1 MNVQQATPVVEIH
14 APKGKLGAAAGIGDT
29 LLSGGQIVA
38 LQQTITTLVAGF
50 QPPSENQAKAAGD
63 ASVRFESLEV
73 ELGFKLELSAGSV
86 LKLVFDASSEA
97 SITAK
102 VTWSRPK

>member
-1 MNVQQATPVVEIH
+1 MNAPQAQPKVEIH
-14 APKGKLGAAAGIGDT
+14 APKAKLGAAAGIGDT
-29 LLSGGQIVA
+29 LLSKDQIDA
-38 LQQTITTLVAGF
+38 LQVTITTLVAGF
-50 QPPSENQAKAAGD
+50 EPPAAAAKED
-63 ASVRFESLEV
+63 DKSVRFESLEV
-73 ELGFKLELSAGSV
+73 ELGFKLELAAGAV